1 MILLNMSTRYM
12 KKVFGG
18 DEIVDGNKENVS
30 DVENSVND
38 NFKSKSFNVFDV
50 LNDNSSSES
59 ETINEKNDETNSD
72 IVKGKKKKKKRRKPE
87 IGKVQ
92 QQTRKPES
100 EEEIDEIE
108 SLVREVNQLLGEPSP
123 GSSKENSEKPQ
134 WIVGKSKESIL
145 SVQHKHLNP
154 FNELKRIFGSKT
166 IQAEQS
172 KRRNRGRTGH
182 LKKTWLVSPR
192 ENWPP
197 IGKSGLSMSIDS
209 TMKSE
214 NILYF
219 VYEHDSSY
227 KQIQYKFLE
236 AVESSN
242 PESLVNVISTH
253 TYHVDALLQLA
264 ELCKLN
270 EDLPMAVEF
279 TERALYSLECAFHP
293 LFNVATARC
302 RLDYRKQINRALF
315 ITIFK
320 HLIFVGGRACYRT
333 SLEFCKLLLA
343 LDPLQDPLAVVLF
356 IDFYALRAREYE
368 WFVDFCNLWNSTRNL
383 TQLPNIAYSLAL
395 SHFCLGNHEI
405 ANELLQNSLIM
416 FPGVL
421 MPLLEKCSVQTDSK
435 VTAHYFFN
443 SKAKNTTTL
452 ALEKL
457 QNLYIVRSYHLWKEA
472 DVLPWLEKCVH
483 LVLDRV
489 DSKDS
494 YVKYCEVKRGERYKG
509 NLPTNI
515 LRHIILADIKEIT
528 VNVQEIQDAAPVLL
542 HDPLPPANSVDTYGR
557 PTAGQRGN
565 LSNWG
570 LFSLFFSSLFG
581 DIDVAFA
588 EVAEVAEGLAA
599 NGFNLFDQNDER
611 A

>member
-1 MILLNMSTRYM
+1 M

-50 LNDNSSSES
+50 LNDNSSSEN
-59 ETINEKNDETNSD
+59 ETIDEKNDETNSD
-72 IVKGKKKKKKRRKPE
+72 VVKGKKKKKKRRKPE
-87 IGKVQ
+87 IGKMQ

-134 WIVGKSKESIL
+134 CIVGKSKESIL
-145 SVQHKHLNP
+145 CVQHKHLNP

-197 IGKSGLSMSIDS
+197 IGKSGLSMSVDS
-209 TMKSE
+209 TMKSD
-214 NILYF
+214 NVLYF

-242 PESLVNVISTH
+242 PESLINVINTH
-253 TYHVDALLQLA
+253 TYHVDTLLQLA
-264 ELCKLN
+264 ELCKLS

-368 WFVDFCNLWNSTRNL
+368 WFVDFCNLWDSTRNL

-395 SHFCLGNHEI
+395 SHFCLGSHKT
-405 ANELLQNSLIM
+405 ANELLQNALIM

-421 MPLLEKCSVQTDSK
+421 IPLLEKCSVQTDSK

-542 HDPLPPANSVDTYGR
+542 YDPLPPANSVDTYGR
-557 PTAGQRGN
+557 PTASQRGN

-581 DIDVAFA
+581 NIDVAFE

-599 NGFNLFDQNDER
+599 NGFNLFDQNDDR

>member
-1 MILLNMSTRYM
+1 MSTRYM

-38 NFKSKSFNVFDV
+38 NFKSKAFNVFDV

-72 IVKGKKKKKKRRKPE
+72 IIKGKKKKKKRRKPE
-87 IGKVQ
+87 IGKMQ

-100 EEEIDEIE
+100 EEDIDEIE

-209 TMKSE
+209 TMKSD
-214 NILYF
+214 NALYF

-227 KQIQYKFLE
+227 KQIQLKFLE

-242 PESLVNVISTH
+242 PESLINVINTH
-253 TYHVDALLQLA
+253 TYHVDTLLQLA
-264 ELCKLN
+264 ELCKLS

-293 LFNVATARC
+293 LFNVVTARC

-368 WFVDFCNLWNSTRNL
+368 WFVDFCNLWDSTRNL

-395 SHFCLGNHEI
+395 SHFCLGHHET
-405 ANELLQNSLIM
+405 ANELLQNALIM

-421 MPLLEKCSVQTDSK
+421 MPLLEKCSVQTDPK
-435 VTAHYFFN
+435 VSAHYFFN

-542 HDPLPPANSVDTYGR
+542 YDPLPPANSVDTYGR
-557 PTAGQRGN
+557 PTTGQRGN

-581 DIDVAFA
+581 DIDVAIA

-599 NGFNLFDQNDER
+599 NGFNLFDQNDDR

>member
-1 MILLNMSTRYM
+1 MSTRYM

-59 ETINEKNDETNSD
+59 ETIDEKNDETNSD
-72 IVKGKKKKKKRRKPE
+72 VVKGKKKKKKRRKPE
-87 IGKVQ
+87 IGKMQ

-108 SLVREVNQLLGEPSP
+108 SLVKEVNQLLGEPSP
-123 GSSKENSEKPQ
+123 SSSKENSEKPQ

-145 SVQHKHLNP
+145 SVRYKHLNP
-154 FNELKRIFGSKT
+154 FNELMRIFGRKT

-172 KRRNRGRTGH
+172 KRRNRGRTGY
-182 LKKTWLVSPR
+182 LKRNWLVSPR
-192 ENWPP
+192 ENWPL
-197 IGKSGLSMSIDS
+197 IGKSGLSMSVDS
-209 TMKSE
+209 TMKSD
-214 NILYF
+214 NVLYF

-227 KQIQYKFLE
+227 KQIEYKFLE

-242 PESLVNVISTH
+242 PESLINVINTH
-253 TYHVDALLQLA
+253 TYHVDTLLQLA
-264 ELCKLN
+264 ELCKLS
-270 EDLPMAVEF
+270 EDLPMAVDF

-293 LFNVATARC
+293 LFNVETARC

-320 HLIFVGGRACYRT
+320 HLTFVGGRACYRT
-333 SLEFCKLLLA
+333 SLEFCKLLLS

-356 IDFYALRAREYE
+356 IDFYALRAREYK
-368 WFVDFCNLWNSTRNL
+368 WFVDFCNLWDSTRNL

-395 SHFCLGNHEI
+395 SHFCLGNHET
-405 ANELLQNSLIM
+405 ANELLQNALIM

-421 MPLLEKCSVQTDSK
+421 IPLLEKCSVQTDSK

-443 SKAKNTTTL
+443 SKAKNMTTL

-457 QNLYIVRSYHLWKEA
+457 QNLYIVRSYHLWTEA

-542 HDPLPPANSVDTYGR
+542 YDPLPPANSVDTYGR
-557 PTAGQRGN
+557 PTASQRGN

-581 DIDVAFA
+581 NIDVAFE

-599 NGFNLFDQNDER
+599 NGFNLFDQNDDR

>member
-1 MILLNMSTRYM
+1 MSTRYM

-18 DEIVDGNKENVS
+18 DVIIDGDKENVS
-30 DVENSVND
+30 DVENSIND

-59 ETINEKNDETNSD
+59 EIVDEIHNETNTN
-72 IVKGKKKKKKRRKPE
+72 IVKDKKKKKKHRKPDIGKTQIRKPE
-87 IGKVQ
+87 N
-92 QQTRKPES
+92 

-108 SLVREVNQLLGEPSP
+108 RTVREVNQLLGEPLP
-123 GSSKENSEKPQ
+123 GSSKQNSEKPQ

-145 SVQHKHLNP
+145 TVKHKHLNP
-154 FNELKRIFGSKT
+154 YNELKKIFGSKT

-172 KRRNRGRTGH
+172 NRRNRVRIGH
-182 LKKTWLVSPR
+182 LKKTWLLSPR
-192 ENWPP
+192 ENWSP
-197 IGKSGLSMSIDS
+197 IGKSGLSMSLDS
-209 TMKSE
+209 TMKSVE
-214 NILYF
+214 NVQYF
-219 VYEHDSSY
+219 VYEHDPSY
-227 KQIQYKFLE
+227 KQIQIKFLE

-242 PESLVNVISTH
+242 PEGLVSIINSNP
-253 TYHVDALLQLA
+253 YHVDTLLQLV
-264 ELCKLN
+264 ELCKLS

-279 TERALYSLECAFHP
+279 TERALYCLECAFHP
-293 LFNVATARC
+293 LFNVTTARC
-302 RLDYRKQINRALF
+302 RLDYRKQLNRALF
-315 ITIFK
+315 ITLFK

-343 LDPLQDPLAVVLF
+343 LDPQQDPLAVVLF

-368 WFVDFCNLWNSTRNL
+368 WFVDFCNLWDSGRNL

-395 SHFCLGNHEI
+395 SHFCLGNHDT
-405 ANELLQNSLIM
+405 ADELLQNALMM

-435 VTAHYFFN
+435 VTAHNFFN
-443 SKAKNTTTL
+443 SKAKTTTSV

-457 QNLYIVRSYHLWKEA
+457 QNLYIVRSFHLWKEA

-489 DSKDS
+489 DSRDS

-515 LRHIILADIKEIT
+515 LRHFILADIKDIT
-528 VNVQEIQDAAPVLL
+528 VNIQEIQEGAPMLL
-542 HDPLPPANSVDTYGR
+542 HDPLPPANSIDTYGR
-557 PTAGQRGN
+557 PTTGQRRN
-565 LSNWG
+565 LSNWN

-581 DIDVAFA
+581 DVDAAIA
-588 EVAEVAEGLAA
+588 EVADVAEDLAA
-599 NGFNLFDQNDER
+599 RGFNLFNQNDDR

>member
-1 MILLNMSTRYM
+1 MSTRYM

-18 DEIVDGNKENVS
+18 DEIVDGNKENIN

-59 ETINEKNDETNSD
+59 EIIDEKNDETNLD
-72 IVKGKKKKKKRRKPE
+72 VVKGKKKKKKRRKPE
-87 IGKVQ
+87 INKVQ
-92 QQTRKPES
+92 QQTRKLES

-123 GSSKENSEKPQ
+123 GSSKENSDKPQ

-145 SVQHKHLNP
+145 CVQHKHLNP

-197 IGKSGLSMSIDS
+197 IGKSGLSMSIEEPV
-209 TMKSE
+209 TTKSD
-214 NILYF
+214 NVVYF
-219 VYEHDSSY
+219 AYEHDSSY
-227 KQIQYKFLE
+227 KQIQFKFLE

-242 PESLVNVISTH
+242 PESLINVINTH
-253 TYHVDALLQLA
+253 TYHVDTLLQLA
-264 ELCKLN
+264 ELCKLS

-279 TERALYSLECAFHP
+279 TERALYSLEYAFHP

-333 SLEFCKLLLA
+333 SLEFCKLLLS

-368 WFVDFCNLWNSTRNL
+368 WFVDFCNLWDSTRNL

-395 SHFCLGNHEI
+395 SHFCLGNHDT
-405 ANELLQNSLIM
+405 ANELLQNALIM

-443 SKAKNTTTL
+443 SKAKNTTTS

-483 LVLDRV
+483 LVLNRV
-489 DSKDS
+489 DSNDS

-542 HDPLPPANSVDTYGR
+542 YDPLPPANSVDTYGR

-581 DIDVAFA
+581 DIDVAIA

-599 NGFNLFDQNDER
+599 NGFNLFDQNEDR

>member
-1 MILLNMSTRYM
+1 M

-59 ETINEKNDETNSD
+59 ETIDEKNDETNSD
-72 IVKGKKKKKKRRKPE
+72 VVKGKKKKKKRRKPE
-87 IGKVQ
+87 IGKMQ

-100 EEEIDEIE
+100 EEEIE

-123 GSSKENSEKPQ
+123 SSSKENSEKPQ

-145 SVQHKHLNP
+145 SVKYKHLNP
-154 FNELKRIFGSKT
+154 YNELMRIFGRKT
-166 IQAEQS
+166 IQMELS
-172 KRRNRGRTGH
+172 KRRIKGRH
-182 LKKTWLVSPR
+182 LKKYWLVSPR
-192 ENWPP
+192 ENWPL
-197 IGKSGLSMSIDS
+197 IGKSGLSMSVDS
-209 TMKSE
+209 TMKSD
-214 NILYF
+214 NVLYF

-227 KQIQYKFLE
+227 KQIEHKFLE

-242 PESLVNVISTH
+242 PESLINVINTH
-253 TYHVDALLQLA
+253 TYHVDTLLQLA
-264 ELCKLN
+264 ELCKLS
-270 EDLPMAVEF
+270 EDLPMAVDF

-293 LFNVATARC
+293 LFNVETARC

-333 SLEFCKLLLA
+333 SLEFCKLLLS

-356 IDFYALRAREYE
+356 IDFYALRAREYK
-368 WFVDFCNLWNSTRNL
+368 WFVDFCNLWDSTRNL

-395 SHFCLGNHEI
+395 SHFCLGNHET
-405 ANELLQNSLIM
+405 ANELLQNALIM

-421 MPLLEKCSVQTDSK
+421 IPLLEKCSVQTDSK
-435 VTAHYFFN
+435 VTAHCFFN

-542 HDPLPPANSVDTYGR
+542 YDPLPPANSVDTYGR
-557 PTAGQRGN
+557 PTTTSQRGN

-581 DIDVAFA
+581 NIDVAFE

-599 NGFNLFDQNDER
+599 NRFNLFDQNDDR

>member
-1 MILLNMSTRYM
+1 MSTRYM

-59 ETINEKNDETNSD
+59 ETIDEKNDETNSD
-72 IVKGKKKKKKRRKPE
+72 VVKGKKKKKKRRKPE
-87 IGKVQ
+87 IGKMQ

-100 EEEIDEIE
+100 EEEIE

-123 GSSKENSEKPQ
+123 SSSKENSEKPQ

-145 SVQHKHLNP
+145 SVKYKHLNP
-154 FNELKRIFGSKT
+154 YNELMRIFGRKT
-166 IQAEQS
+166 IQMELS
-172 KRRNRGRTGH
+172 KRRIKGRH
-182 LKKTWLVSPR
+182 LKKYWLVSPR
-192 ENWPP
+192 ENWPL
-197 IGKSGLSMSIDS
+197 IGKSGLSMSVDS
-209 TMKSE
+209 TMKSD
-214 NILYF
+214 NVLYF

-227 KQIQYKFLE
+227 KQIEHKFLE

-242 PESLVNVISTH
+242 PESLINVINTH
-253 TYHVDALLQLA
+253 TYHVDTLLQLA
-264 ELCKLN
+264 ELCKLS
-270 EDLPMAVEF
+270 EDLPMAVDF

-293 LFNVATARC
+293 LFNVETARC

-333 SLEFCKLLLA
+333 SLEFCKLLLS

-356 IDFYALRAREYE
+356 IDFYALRAREYK
-368 WFVDFCNLWNSTRNL
+368 WFVDFCNLWDSTRNL

-395 SHFCLGNHEI
+395 SHFCLGNHET
-405 ANELLQNSLIM
+405 ANELLQNALIM

-421 MPLLEKCSVQTDSK
+421 IPLLEKCSVQTDSK
-435 VTAHYFFN
+435 VTAHCFFN

-542 HDPLPPANSVDTYGR
+542 YDPLPPANSVDTYGR
-557 PTAGQRGN
+557 PTTASQRGN

-581 DIDVAFA
+581 NIDVAFE

-599 NGFNLFDQNDER
+599 NRFNLL
-611 A
+611 